1 MSEILRQ
8 TMLGLSAAPPTAW
21 TSPWLTFS
29 LLKLFVLWIHAHAAA
44 CAIIVDVPANLLQLV
59 ALFDPSLAGGG
70 GGGVMAG
77 DAGVCVRG
85 KREEKV
91 CYGDVCV
98 RAFAVIAVIICAGM
112 AAVLFAAVLISTN
125 KETIVFDLLVKRV
138 GLETFAKA
146 HDALLSH
153 AAFVAGEHRAIS
165 SSKMVQAEVDAGMQ
179 LFDPDSCGIVRAILG
194 KVQAKIYSA
203 ALATPSP
210 PSSGNVSDGGAGFA
224 SGVKEAAAAAAAAVA
239 AAEAAEAR
247 EKEVRAELERER
259 ATVECLRSAAAA
271 AAHELQSVREQ
282 ALKDSEDLKTM
293 LANESLLSRA
303 LDEKK
308 RECAQLME
316 EVKGMKGEVQAAK
329 VGGGVGAVESESAVA
344 GLKEELAAAR
354 VGEANAV
361 REQLAATAAA
371 AAAEAA
377 RAEAAESLM
386 GLKAD
391 HENVRPSL
399 PQKSFNL

>member
-1 MSEILRQ
+1 
-8 TMLGLSAAPPTAW
+8 
-21 TSPWLTFS
+21 
-29 LLKLFVLWIHAHAAA
+29 
-44 CAIIVDVPANLLQLV
+44 
-59 ALFDPSLAGGG
+59 
-70 GGGVMAG
+70 
-77 DAGVCVRG
+77 
-85 KREEKV
+85 
-91 CYGDVCV
+91 
-98 RAFAVIAVIICAGM
+98 M
-112 AAVLFAAVLISTN
+112 AAVLFAAVLISTS

-153 AAFVAGEHRAIS
+153 ASFVAGEHRAIS
-165 SSKMVQAEVDAGMQ
+165 SAKMVQADADAGMQ
-179 LFDPDSCGIVRAILG
+179 LFDPDSCAIVRAVLG

-210 PSSGNVSDGGAGFA
+210 PSSGNVGDGGAGSA
-224 SGVKEAAAAAAAAVA
+224 SDVKEAAAAAAAATA
-239 AAEAAEAR
+239 AAAAAEAR
-247 EKEVRAELERER
+247 EKEVRSELERER

-271 AAHELQSVREQ
+271 AAQELQCVREQ

-308 RECAQLME
+308 RECAQLAE
-316 EVKGMKGEVQAAK
+316 EVKRMRSEAQA
-329 VGGGVGAVESESAVA
+329 GGGGAAAASAGVVD

-361 REQLAATAAA
+361 REQLAAAAAA

-386 GLKAD
+386 GLKTD
-391 HENVRPSL
+391 HENVRPPLQHLFYQSTEFTQRIL
-399 PQKSFNL
+399 PSVLMHVAAAARAFGAVC